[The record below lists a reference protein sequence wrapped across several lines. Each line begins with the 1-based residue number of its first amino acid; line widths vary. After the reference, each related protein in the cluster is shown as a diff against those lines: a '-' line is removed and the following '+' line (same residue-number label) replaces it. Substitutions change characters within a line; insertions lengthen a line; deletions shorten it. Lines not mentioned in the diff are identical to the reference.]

1 MPSLARH
8 SMSWGERER
17 ERRGEIL
24 VNIHANEQWY
34 LCQRVCV
41 CARPVSHH
49 AVSTQQ
55 QGGDLADGWRVT
67 VVVAGQVTAAPAPV
81 GHAVLA
87 VVAGTEDPV
96 ETEEQQHQQNPCRQ
110 AQSCYPRERDRQG

>member
-1 MPSLARH
+1 MVFVSA
-8 SMSWGERER
+8 
-17 ERRGEIL
+17 
-24 VNIHANEQWY
+24 
-34 LCQRVCV
+34 CVCV